1 MKSRFQDSYS
11 IKKGPSLLV
20 TGLSYYTHAMS
31 QDKKFHVARHDE
43 REVFD
48 RTAINALLDNQY
60 VAHVG
65 FIDQDNGLPFVI
77 PMGVARDKDRIL
89 LHGSTGSR
97 MMRQIAQG
105 IDLCVTVTQLNAIVV
120 ARSAF
125 NSSMN
130 YESVMIFGVARVLE
144 DAEKDI
150 ALERITEKLV
160 PGLWNYGRPLVA
172 KEMAATMIVELSLDK
187 ISAKSRTGD
196 PSDDDEDLALP
207 IWAGL
212 LPIETKVGAPIT
224 AANAAAI
231 PVPSH
236 IA

>member
-1 MKSRFQDSYS
+1 MA
-11 IKKGPSLLV
+11 
-20 TGLSYYTHAMS
+20 GLSYYTHAMS
-31 QDKKFHVARHDE
+31 DDKKFHVARHDE

-48 RTAINALLDNQY
+48 RDAINRLLDNQY

-77 PMGVARDKDRIL
+77 PMGVARDNDRIL

-144 DAEKDI
+144 DSEKDL

-212 LPIETKVGAPIT
+212 LPIESKVGAPIT

>member
-1 MKSRFQDSYS
+1 M
-11 IKKGPSLLV
+11 I
-20 TGLSYYTHAMS
+20 YTHTMS
-31 QDKKFHVARHDE
+31 DDKKFHVVRLSE
-43 REVFD
+43 REVHD
-48 RTAINALLDNQY
+48 RDAINNLLDNQY

-65 FIDQDNGLPFVI
+65 FIDQDNNLPYVI
-77 PMGVARDKDRIL
+77 PMGFARDNDRIL

-105 IDLCVTVTQLNAIVV
+105 IDICVTVTQLNAIVV

-130 YESVMIFGVARVLE
+130 YESVMVFGVARVLE
-144 DAEKDI
+144 AAEKDI
-150 ALERITEKLV
+150 ALEAITEKLV
-160 PGLWNYGRPLVA
+160 PGMWNYARPIA
-172 KEMAATMIVELSLDK
+172 IKEIAATMIVELSLDK
-187 ISAKSRTGD
+187 VSAKSRSGD
-196 PSDDDEDLALP
+196 PSDEDEDIALP

-224 AANAAAI
+224 AANSAAI
-231 PVPSH
+231 AVPPH

>member
-1 MKSRFQDSYS
+1 
-11 IKKGPSLLV
+11 
-20 TGLSYYTHAMS
+20 MS
-31 QDKKFHVARHDE
+31 DDKKFHVARHDE

-48 RTAINALLDNQY
+48 RDAINRLLDNQY

-77 PMGVARDKDRIL
+77 PMGVARDNDRIL

-231 PVPSH
+231 PVPLH

>member
-1 MKSRFQDSYS
+1 MV
-11 IKKGPSLLV
+11 G
-20 TGLSYYTHAMS
+20 TGLSYYTRTMS
-31 QDKKFHVARHDE
+31 EDKKFHVARHDE

-48 RTAINALLDNQY
+48 RDAINRLLDNQY

-65 FIDQDNGLPFVI
+65 FIDQDNQMPFVI
-77 PMGVARDKDRIL
+77 PMGVARDNDRIL

-144 DAEKDI
+144 DAEKDV

-212 LPIETKVGAPIT
+212 LPIETKVGTPIT

>member
-1 MKSRFQDSYS
+1 
-11 IKKGPSLLV
+11 
-20 TGLSYYTHAMS
+20 MS
-31 QDKKFHVARHDE
+31 EDKKFHVARHDE

-48 RTAINALLDNQY
+48 RDAINRLLDNQY

-77 PMGVARDKDRIL
+77 PMGVARDNDRIL

>member
-1 MKSRFQDSYS
+1 
-11 IKKGPSLLV
+11 
-20 TGLSYYTHAMS
+20 MS
-31 QDKKFHVARHDE
+31 DENKFHVARHDE

-77 PMGVARDKDRIL
+77 PMGVARDNDRIL

-105 IDLCVTVTQLNAIVV
+105 INLCVTVTQLNAIVV

-212 LPIETKVGAPIT
+212 LPIETKVGKAVT

-231 PVPSH
+231 PVPPH
-236 IA
+236 IAN

>member
-1 MKSRFQDSYS
+1 
-11 IKKGPSLLV
+11 
-20 TGLSYYTHAMS
+20 MS
-31 QDKKFHVARHDE
+31 DDKKFHVARHDE

-48 RTAINALLDNQY
+48 RDAINRLLDNQY

-77 PMGVARDKDRIL
+77 PMGVARDNDRIL

-130 YESVMIFGVARVLE
+130 YESVMVFGVARVLE

>member
-1 MKSRFQDSYS
+1 
-11 IKKGPSLLV
+11 
-20 TGLSYYTHAMS
+20 
-31 QDKKFHVARHDE
+31 
-43 REVFD
+43 
-48 RTAINALLDNQY
+48 
-60 VAHVG
+60 VG
-65 FIDQDNGLPFVI
+65 FIDQDNNLPFVI
-77 PMGVARDKDRIL
+77 PMGFARDGDRIL

-97 MMRQIAQG
+97 LMRQIAQG

-144 DAEKDI
+144 DSEKDL

-160 PGLWNYGRPLVA
+160 PGMWNYGRPLVS
-172 KEMAATMIVELSLDK
+172 KEKAATLIAELSLDK
-187 ISAKSRTGD
+187 LSAKSRKGD
-196 PSDDDEDLALP
+196 PSDDEEDLALP

-212 LPIETKVGAPIT
+212 LPIETKLGKAIT
-224 AANAAAI
+224 AANSAAI
-231 PVPSH
+231 AVPPH

>member
-1 MKSRFQDSYS
+1 MV
-11 IKKGPSLLV
+11 G
-20 TGLSYYTHAMS
+20 TGLSYYTRTMS
-31 QDKKFHVARHDE
+31 EDKKFHVARHDE

-48 RTAINALLDNQY
+48 RDAINRLLDNQY

-65 FIDQDNGLPFVI
+65 FIDQDNQMPFVI
-77 PMGVARDKDRIL
+77 PMGVARDNDRIL

-97 MMRQIAQG
+97 MMHQIAQG

-144 DAEKDI
+144 DAEKDV

-196 PSDDDEDLALP
+196 PSDDDEDLTLP

-212 LPIETKVGAPIT
+212 LPIETKVGTPIT

>member
-1 MKSRFQDSYS
+1 MV
-11 IKKGPSLLV
+11 G
-20 TGLSYYTHAMS
+20 TGLSYYTHTMS
-31 QDKKFHVARHDE
+31 EDKKFHVARHDE

-48 RTAINALLDNQY
+48 RDAINRLLDNQY

-77 PMGVARDKDRIL
+77 PMGFARDNNRIL

-120 ARSAF
+120 ARSSF

-130 YESVMIFGVARVLE
+130 YESAMIFGKARVLE
-144 DAEKDI
+144 TAEKDI
-150 ALERITEKLV
+150 ALEQITEKLV
-160 PGLWNYGRPLVA
+160 PGLWNYGRPLVS
-172 KEMAATMIVELSLDK
+172 KEIAATMIVELSLDK
-187 ISAKSRTGD
+187 VSAKSRSGD
-196 PSDDDEDLALP
+196 PSDDEEDLALP

-212 LPIETKVGAPIT
+212 LPIETKLGAPIT
-224 AANAAAI
+224 AANASAI
-231 PVPSH
+231 AVPSH
-236 IA
+236 IAN

>member
-1 MKSRFQDSYS
+1 
-11 IKKGPSLLV
+11 
-20 TGLSYYTHAMS
+20 MS
-31 QDKKFHVARHDE
+31 DDKKFHVARHDE

-48 RTAINALLDNQY
+48 RDAINLLLDNQY

-77 PMGVARDKDRIL
+77 PMGVARDNDRIL

-105 IDLCVTVTQLNAIVV
+105 TDLCVTVTQLNAIVV

-231 PVPSH
+231 SVPSH

>member
-1 MKSRFQDSYS
+1 
-11 IKKGPSLLV
+11 
-20 TGLSYYTHAMS
+20 MS
-31 QDKKFHVARHDE
+31 DENKFHVARHDE

-48 RTAINALLDNQY
+48 RIAINALLDNQY

-77 PMGVARDKDRIL
+77 PMGVARDNDRIL

-144 DAEKDI
+144 DAEKDV

-160 PGLWNYGRPLVA
+160 PGLWNYGRPIVA

-212 LPIETKVGAPIT
+212 LPIEIKLGAPIT

-231 PVPSH
+231 PVPLH
-236 IA
+236 LA

>member
-1 MKSRFQDSYS
+1 
-11 IKKGPSLLV
+11 
-20 TGLSYYTHAMS
+20 MS
-31 QDKKFHVARHDE
+31 NDEKFHVQRHSD
-43 REVFD
+43 REVHD
-48 RTAINALLDNQY
+48 RLNINALLDSQY

-65 FIDQDNGLPFVI
+65 FIDPDINAPFVV
-77 PMGVARDKDRIL
+77 PMGFARDENRIL
-89 LHGSTGSR
+89 IHGSTGSR
-97 MMRQIAQG
+97 IMMAIAKG
-105 IDLCVTVTQLNAIVV
+105 IDLCVTVTQLNPIVV

-144 DAEKDI
+144 DAEKDV

-212 LPIETKVGAPIT
+212 LPIETKVGTPIT

>member
-1 MKSRFQDSYS
+1 
-11 IKKGPSLLV
+11 
-20 TGLSYYTHAMS
+20 MS
-31 QDKKFHVARHDE
+31 EDKKFHVARHDE

-48 RTAINALLDNQY
+48 RDAINRLLDNQY

-65 FIDQDNGLPFVI
+65 FIDQDNCLPFVI
-77 PMGVARDKDRIL
+77 PMGVARDNDRIL

>member
-1 MKSRFQDSYS
+1 
-11 IKKGPSLLV
+11 
-20 TGLSYYTHAMS
+20 MS
-31 QDKKFHVARHDE
+31 DDKKFHVARHDE

-48 RTAINALLDNQY
+48 RDAINRLLDNQY

-77 PMGVARDKDRIL
+77 PMGVARDNDRIL

-97 MMRQIAQG
+97 MMRQLAQG